1 MYILKEY
8 NTPIATFEL
17 SKNNDS
23 RCRVSNL
30 KILNKELLPLGM
42 DFTNEGVALWLK
54 QRIIPKNR
62 GYVDNILSRF
72 GISYRETIA
81 IINICKVLSLNDSY
95 WVVDEN
101 FEGDF
106 SKYNIYQNKINNSI
120 SKVALTGY
128 GDKGRISKDIISP
141 EFTTNGMLAKCWRR
155 INGKLYLYKAATIEF
170 DGCGKEP
177 YSEFYAYQ
185 IAKTMGLDIVEYN
198 IKKLWGNI
206 CSTCEI
212 FTDIDHSYIPIG
224 RMIKNCTIEKV
235 LEYYK
240 NLGEE
245 YYNSLISMFVFD
257 AIICNT
263 DRHFGNF
270 GLIIDN
276 STNTICKTAPIF
288 DNGLSLFNYALDN
301 ELNNAKEYSK
311 TRYPAAYDNFVDFVK
326 PLMSEVQKKQVR
338 KLINFKFKKHPRY
351 NLDSKRLK
359 NIENFIQ
366 VRIKELLD

>member
-1 MYILKEY
+1 M
-8 NTPIATFEL
+8 
-17 SKNNDS
+17 
-23 RCRVSNL
+23 
-30 KILNKELLPLGM
+30 KILNKELLPLDM
-42 DFTNEGVALWLK
+42 ELSEEGVATWLK
-54 QRIIPKNR
+54 NRNIPSNR
-62 GYVDNILSRF
+62 AYVDNILSRF

-81 IINICKVLSLNDSY
+81 IIDICKALSLNDSY

-106 SKYNIYQNKINNSI
+106 FKYNLFDHRI
-120 SKVALTGY
+120 SRILSYIAFTGY
-128 GDKGRISKDIISP
+128 GSTNIRKTLISSP

-155 INGKLYLYKAATIEF
+155 INGKLYLYKSGTSGFANA
-170 DGCGKEP
+170 GKEP

-185 IAKTMGLDIVEYN
+185 IANVMGLEAVEYN
-198 IKKLWGNI
+198 LAYWKNFV

-224 RMIKNCTIEKV
+224 RIIKNCTIEKV

-311 TRYPAAYDNFVDFVK
+311 TRYPAAYDNFVNFVK